1 MQEQILLRC
10 QEVNYKF
17 STHIVLWMNKKIQT
31 ICKMGLS
38 LRSKK

>member
-17 STHIVLWMNKKIQT
+17 STHIVLWMNKKYKQYA
-31 ICKMGLS
+31 KWD
-38 LRSKK
+38 